1 MKINKWKMC
10 ITTDCEK
17 HILISK
23 NYDKCYE
30 CS

>member
-10 ITTDCEK
+10 LNQQCEK
-17 HILISK
+17 YILISK
-23 NYDKCYE
+23 PYDKCYE